1 MIKKIGDF
9 FLIAAMT
16 VFYLVSSV
24 VLFIYVGIKG
34 LFKK

>member
-1 MIKKIGDF
+1 MIKNIRDF
-9 FLIAAMT
+9 FLIVALT
-16 VFYLVSSV
+16 IFYLVSSV